1 MILHKIKP
9 IIFFIEFA
17 FIVLF
22 MGTCSPLPGP
32 AGNKTKVTGGDFFQ
46 TVLLTGSI
54 QARKAEHFVVP
65 RTSSWQIQ
73 IKWMVREGDSVKP
86 GDPVVRFDNSNMTS
100 DIENIEMNLRN
111 KLEQKKQKLAEYHH
125 QTKEVEFKV
134 KQAEIEYEKKK
145 LDAAI
150 SEGIISKFEYD
161 KKQLELRKSEE
172 ALKKARVEKEVKLA
186 TLDSELKRLSI
197 DIKEERDKLHNS
209 LKTLE
214 SLTLKAETGGTVVYT
229 NLGWPNR
236 RKVQVGDNVS
246 ASETVATIPDRE
258 SLQVEA
264 WVNESDIN
272 RVKPGQRVDIFM
284 DAYPDKGFSG
294 TIKDVLNNA
303 EKKQFWGKARY
314 FNIFIELD
322 TRDFSIMKPGMS
334 VKCLAH
340 STKHLDVLLIPIQ
353 MAYFDGR
360 VFFIKPQGKKTV
372 KVEPLGF
379 NEFYLAVNKN
389 GTLKEG
395 TLLET
400 VNPSKIKEIGN
411 END

>member
-1 MILHKIKP
+1 
-9 IIFFIEFA
+9 
-17 FIVLF
+17 